1 MNGFFFIDKPA
12 GPTSFDVVRQL
23 RRACGEKTGHSGTLD
38 PQASGLLIC
47 AVGDATRLLP
57 CLPSE
62 PKRYSFGVKFGFETD
77 TLDSEGTVVA
87 GGGLIPSESEV
98 RAALPKFAGRITQT
112 PPRFSAVR
120 VEGERAY
127 DLARQR
133 RTFELKE
140 RTVTIASLSLV
151 RFDAPEASL
160 DVMCSSGT
168 YVRSL
173 ARDIAKELGTL
184 ALASFIRRLAI
195 GPFSVDNA
203 VSPAAAANDPSAH
216 MVTVAKALASVP
228 SVVLSSEQLETV
240 GMGKDVGVDKSDD
253 LVIAY
258 NGEGDVAAVLRKSEG
273 KYHPDKVFV
282 KLDVERNGEKK

>member
-57 CLPSE
+57 CLPAE
-62 PKRYSFGVKFGFETD
+62 PKRYSFGVTFGAETD

-87 GGGLIPSESEV
+87 ASGRVPLEEEV
-98 RAALPKFAGRITQT
+98 RAALPKFTGRVTQT

-127 DLARQR
+127 DLARRQR
-133 RTFELKE
+133 VFELKE
-140 RTVTIASLSLV
+140 RTVAIASLALA

-160 DVMCSSGT
+160 DVTCSGGT

-173 ARDIAKELGTL
+173 ARDLAKSLGTL
-184 ALASFIRRLAI
+184 AFASFIRRLAI
-195 GPFSVDNA
+195 GPFAVDNA
-203 VSPAAAANDPSAH
+203 VSPAAAANDPSVH
-216 MVTVAKALASVP
+216 VVPVAKALGSVP
-228 SVVLSSEQLETV
+228 SVVLGPVQLETV
-240 GMGKDVGVDKSDD
+240 GD
-253 LVIAY
+253 
-258 NGEGDVAAVLRKSEG
+258 GEG
-273 KYHPDKVFV
+273 H
-282 KLDVERNGEKK
+282 RN

>member
-12 GPTSFDVVRQL
+12 GPTSFDVVRQV

-57 CLPSE
+57 CLPAE
-62 PKRYSFGVKFGFETD
+62 PKRYLFGVQFGSETD
-77 TLDSEGTVVA
+77 TLDSEGSVVSE
-87 GGGLIPSESEV
+87 GGRVPLEEEV
-98 RAALPKFAGRITQT
+98 RAALPKFIGRVTQT

-120 VEGERAY
+120 VAGERAY

-140 RTVTIASLSLV
+140 RTVTISSLSLV
-151 RFDAPEASL
+151 KFDAPKASL
-160 DVMCSSGT
+160 DVTCSGGT

-184 ALASFIRRLAI
+184 AFASFIRRLAI

-203 VSPAAAANDPSAH
+203 VAPAVAAQDPSAH
-216 MVTVAKALASVP
+216 MAPVAKALASVP
-228 SVVLSSEQLETV
+228 SVVLGPVQLETV
-240 GMGKDVGVDKSDD
+240 AMGKDITIDKSDD

-282 KLDVERNGEKK
+282 KQVEELSG

>member
-57 CLPSE
+57 CLPAE
-62 PKRYSFGVKFGFETD
+62 PKCYSFGVTFGSETD
-77 TLDSEGTVVA
+77 TLDSEGTVVS
-87 GGGLIPSESEV
+87 GGGRVPSEEEV
-98 RAALPKFAGRITQT
+98 RAALPKFTGRITQT

-127 DLARQR
+127 DLARRQR
-133 RTFELKE
+133 VFELKE
-140 RTVTIASLSLV
+140 RTVAIASLALA

-160 DVMCSSGT
+160 DVTCSGGT

-173 ARDIAKELGTL
+173 ARDLAKSLGTL
-184 ALASFIRRLAI
+184 AFASFIRRLAI
-195 GPFSVDNA
+195 GPFAVDNA
-203 VSPAAAANDPSAH
+203 VSPAAAANDPSVH
-216 MVTVAKALASVP
+216 VVPVAKALASVP

-240 GMGKDVGVDKSDD
+240 GMGKDIIIDKSDD
-253 LVIAY
+253 MVIAY
-258 NGEGDVAAVLRKSEG
+258 NGQGDVAAVLKKSEG

-282 KLDVERNGEKK
+282 KQVEKLRS